1 VSSSTTQVPLSSQTV
16 NKLAIVALA
25 LGGLAFVG
33 IWVFGLGVLATFAV
47 GAGHV
52 SLNQIKLKHQK
63 GRALALAGLA
73 MGYGIAT
80 WALLSVLRY
89 IPTSVQQWIN

>member
-63 GRALALAGLA
+63 GRGLALAALA
-73 MGYGIAT
+73 IGYGIAT
-80 WALLSVLRY
+80 WAFLSVLMY